1 MKNNFNKYFSTY
13 FIIKLI
19 TYIIMQN
26 ILFIMILGKL
36 SVDLDDDITWV
47 VVIVPLIVLISV
59 FFLFT
64 YTSAKTVTKFRRND
78 LLIKK
83 DTPHN
88 YFKIKAILT
97 SVSFSLN
104 YLFLHF
110 KFREHLLLAYNEG
123 VRKISMLNS
132 SNSTYRNKLLNDL
145 EMLKGKYYKCSVAI
159 VIAIM
164 LFHLVGGL
172 FSARTMVGKYYD
184 AERVH

>member
-83 DTPHN
+83 RHT
-88 YFKIKAILT
+88 AQ
-97 SVSFSLN
+97 
-104 YLFLHF
+104 LF
-110 KFREHLLLAYNEG
+110 
-123 VRKISMLNS
+123 
-132 SNSTYRNKLLNDL
+132 
-145 EMLKGKYYKCSVAI
+145 
-159 VIAIM
+159 
-164 LFHLVGGL
+164 
-172 FSARTMVGKYYD
+172 
-184 AERVH
+184 

>member
-83 DTPHN
+83 THRT
-88 YFKIKAILT
+88 IILR
-97 SVSFSLN
+97 SKQ
-104 YLFLHF
+104 YL
-110 KFREHLLLAYNEG
+110 R
-123 VRKISMLNS
+123 
-132 SNSTYRNKLLNDL
+132 
-145 EMLKGKYYKCSVAI
+145 
-159 VIAIM
+159 
-164 LFHLVGGL
+164 LFH
-172 FSARTMVGKYYD
+172 SR
-184 AERVH
+184 

>member
-26 ILFIMILGKL
+26 TLFIMILGKL

-104 YLFLHF
+104 DLFLHF
-110 KFREHLLLAYNEG
+110 KFREHLLLAYTEG
-123 VRKISMLNS
+123 IRKISMH
-132 SNSTYRNKLLNDL
+132 NSTYKDKLLNNL
-145 EMLKGKYYKCSVAI
+145 EMLRGKYYKCS
-159 VIAIM
+159 IAIM
-164 LFHLVGGL
+164 IAIILFHLVGGL

>member
-97 SVSFSLN
+97 AVSFSLN
-104 YLFLHF
+104 NLFLHF

>member
-19 TYIIMQN
+19 ICIIMQN
-26 ILFIMILGKL
+26 TLFIMILGKL
-36 SVDLDDDITWV
+36 SVNLDDDITGF

-64 YTSAKTVTKFRRND
+64 YTSANAVTKFRRND

-104 YLFLHF
+104 DLFLHF

-123 VRKISMLNS
+123 IRKISMLNS
-132 SNSTYRNKLLNDL
+132 GNLTYRDKLLTDL
-145 EMLKGKYYKCSVAI
+145 EVLRDKYFKCSVVI
-159 VIAIM
+159 VIVVI

-172 FSARTMVGKYYD
+172 FSARIMVSKYYN

>member
-19 TYIIMQN
+19 ICIILQN
-26 ILFIMILGKL
+26 TLFIMILGKL
-36 SVDLDDDITWV
+36 SVDLDNDITWY
-47 VVIVPLIVLISV
+47 VVIVPLIVLISI

-64 YTSAKTVTKFRRND
+64 FTTANAVTKVRKSD
-78 LLIKK
+78 LLIEK

-88 YFKIKAILT
+88 YFKIKAVLT

-104 YLFLHF
+104 DLFLHF

-123 VRKISMLNS
+123 IRKISMLNS
-132 SNSTYRNKLLNDL
+132 GNLTYRDKLLTDL
-145 EMLKGKYYKCSVAI
+145 EVLRNKYFKCSVAI
-159 VIAIM
+159 VIVVI

-172 FSARTMVGKYYD
+172 FSARIMVSKYYN

>member
-19 TYIIMQN
+19 ICIILQN
-26 ILFIMILGKL
+26 TLFIMILGKL
-36 SVDLDDDITWV
+36 SVDLDNDITWY
-47 VVIVPLIVLISV
+47 VVIVPLIVLISI
-59 FFLFT
+59 FFLFS
-64 YTSAKTVTKFRRND
+64 YTSANAVTKFRRND

-88 YFKIKAILT
+88 YFKIKAIIT

-104 YLFLHF
+104 DLFLHF
-110 KFREHLLLAYNEG
+110 KFREHLLLAYDEG
-123 VRKISMLNS
+123 IRKISMLNS
-132 SNSTYRNKLLNDL
+132 SNSTYRDKLLNDL
-145 EMLKGKYYKCSVAI
+145 EMLRGKYFKCSIAI
-159 VIAIM
+159 VIAII

>member
-104 YLFLHF
+104 DLFLHF
-110 KFREHLLLAYNEG
+110 KFLEHLLSAFYNTPIPVWLKHFFKLCALIFSYACKWVCYG
-123 VRKISMLNS
+123 YSALIMPAVR
-132 SNSTYRNKLLNDL
+132 
-145 EMLKGKYYKCSVAI
+145 
-159 VIAIM
+159 
-164 LFHLVGGL
+164 
-172 FSARTMVGKYYD
+172 
-184 AERVH
+184 

>member
-88 YFKIKAILT
+88 YFKIKAILGFVNIT
-97 SVSFSLN
+97 
-104 YLFLHF
+104 
-110 KFREHLLLAYNEG
+110 
-123 VRKISMLNS
+123 
-132 SNSTYRNKLLNDL
+132 
-145 EMLKGKYYKCSVAI
+145 
-159 VIAIM
+159 
-164 LFHLVGGL
+164 
-172 FSARTMVGKYYD
+172 
-184 AERVH
+184 